1 MIFPHLALLPLC
13 AALAFAADA
22 GERRFDCTVVAIHD
36 DASLGCRLPGA
47 NKALRISSTPSS
59 YRPPS
64 PGVGAP
70 GSPERHAARQIG
82 DHPRAR
88 PRRALPHPR
97 RGLGDP
103 GRLPH
108 LRTYPGCR
116 AGPADHWPGQL
127 ARRAGQRPD
136 GRGARPV
143 PVRRGRSAGAQG
155 WPVGSARRRSY
166 RWISA
171 NLMPSPRSSPDRVVE
186 PAERHHLVA
195 LVDQEITAPAVL
207 LEEHDP
213 FLARVG
219 LAMMWVAEIFPA
231 ACLSRTFRASLPSRQ
246 LCGKA
251 ELSHH
256 RFPRRKKTQ
265 RAAIAISMPGTA
277 SSRRMLRI
285 SHSVSGGAL
294 SCGEGMVRAT

>member
-1 MIFPHLALLPLC
+1 MIFRTLALLPLC

-36 DASLGCRLPGA
+36 DASLGCRLPSA
-47 NKALRISSTPSS
+47 NKALRIQLDAVELPAAEPW
-59 YRPPS
+59 RRRARS
-64 PGVGAP
+64 PG
-70 GSPERHAARQIG
+70 RHAARQIG

-155 WPVGSARRRSY
+155 WPVGTARRRSY

-171 NLMPSPRSSPDRVVE
+171 NLMPSPRSS
-186 PAERHHLVA
+186 L
-195 LVDQEITAPAVL
+195 
-207 LEEHDP
+207 
-213 FLARVG
+213 
-219 LAMMWVAEIFPA
+219 
-231 ACLSRTFRASLPSRQ
+231 
-246 LCGKA
+246 
-251 ELSHH
+251 
-256 RFPRRKKTQ
+256 
-265 RAAIAISMPGTA
+265 TA
-277 SSRRMLRI
+277 SSSRRNDI
-285 SHSVSGGAL
+285 TSSL
-294 SCGEGMVRAT
+294 SSTRK

>member
-1 MIFPHLALLPLC
+1 MIFRTLALLPLC

-36 DASLGCRLPGA
+36 DASLLPPARREQGA
-47 NKALRISSTPSS
+47 THPSTPSS

-70 GSPERHAARQIG
+70 GSPGRHAARQIG

-155 WPVGSARRRSY
+155 WPVGTARRRSY

-213 FLARVG
+213 FPGQGGIGDDMGRRDLPCRLPVPNLLALHCLPVSCVERRNYRIIGSRGEKLSVPPSPFPCPARPVPG
-219 LAMMWVAEIFPA
+219 GCCGSATRSPA
-231 ACLSRTFRASLPSRQ
+231 AR
-246 LCGKA
+246 
-251 ELSHH
+251 
-256 RFPRRKKTQ
+256 
-265 RAAIAISMPGTA
+265 
-277 SSRRMLRI
+277 
-285 SHSVSGGAL
+285 
-294 SCGEGMVRAT
+294 